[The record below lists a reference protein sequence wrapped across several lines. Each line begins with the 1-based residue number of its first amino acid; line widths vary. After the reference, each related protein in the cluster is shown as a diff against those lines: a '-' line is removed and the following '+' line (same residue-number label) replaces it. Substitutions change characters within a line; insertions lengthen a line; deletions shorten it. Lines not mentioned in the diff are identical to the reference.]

1 MRGRVAAAVATL
13 TLCAAASAP
22 AVTIQSEGLRISALA
37 QVQPY
42 KLPRD
47 KPAPIAVFV
56 AGHLQNPKGGIPPQL
71 RRMRIA
77 VNRHGLLQSRGLPT
91 CPVPR
96 IQPASTE
103 RALLQC
109 GPALIGSGQ
118 FWANIVLPDQ
128 GSYPTQGRL
137 LVFNGRGGGKRL
149 ILAHLFTSNPFN
161 TSYVIRFSIRHIPHG
176 TYGTELKAF
185 LPATFGTW
193 GYISRIKLNLVRKY
207 RSGGKRLSYFN
218 AGCAAPKGVQR
229 VAFPL
234 AYAEFK
240 FARRAPIAATVPK
253 TCGVEG

>member
-1 MRGRVAAAVATL
+1 M
-13 TLCAAASAP
+13 
-22 AVTIQSEGLRISALA
+22 
-37 QVQPY
+37 
-42 KLPRD
+42 
-47 KPAPIAVFV
+47 
-56 AGHLQNPKGGIPPQL
+56 AGHLEGVRGASVPQL
-71 RRMRIA
+71 RELRFLL
-77 VNRHGLLQSRGLPT
+77 NRHGVLHPQGVPT
-91 CPVPR
+91 CEIPEV
-96 IQPASTE
+96 QPASSG
-103 RALLQC
+103 RALANC
-109 GPALIGSGQ
+109 GDALIGSGQ

-218 AGCAAPKGVQR
+218 AGCAAP
-229 VAFPL
+229 
-234 AYAEFK
+234 
-240 FARRAPIAATVPK
+240 
-253 TCGVEG
+253 